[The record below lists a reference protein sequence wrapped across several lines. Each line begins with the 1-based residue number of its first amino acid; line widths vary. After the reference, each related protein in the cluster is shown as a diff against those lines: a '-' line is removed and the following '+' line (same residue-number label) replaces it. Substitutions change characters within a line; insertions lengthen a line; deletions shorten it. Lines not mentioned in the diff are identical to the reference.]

1 MKGGRAIAGTDA
13 CQCDSGSPPPTANPA
28 GLTQIAYRVAD
39 FAGFR
44 RALLTPLTGEQQ
56 LASWSPGTGDLGL
69 QALEWWAYLGD
80 ILTFYNERIANG
92 SYLRTAAAQPGPQP
106 NAAALAR
113 LLGYLPTPAITATG
127 VIAAIRNAAGP
138 GGKLT
143 IPADMQVTSTPTA
156 DAPAQLFEVA
166 VTQEF
171 TGPSDALIGL
181 PPDPAL
187 FQPGA
192 QASSANADTPN
203 TVLLAGHVTVPPGE
217 QLILVS
223 RGWSGTTPDW
233 AVVTAG
239 PATAEK
245 DPNGPGNTRLAL
257 DSADWHALAA
267 NPAADEYLLQRPTA
281 TALLWT
287 MPTDTDTDTDDSQP
301 ASGAR
306 RRRALPT
313 PQTLTVPLATL
324 VRNVAP
330 GDNVLFTGSVVDAAR
345 GTSGAVRGTTRT
357 VQLVAH
363 VTGYAEEVTRA
374 LSTTAAAGA
383 ASSPPDV
390 FIPHTILTVLVTG
403 DNDDVSALRP
413 VLGTP
418 QAGGISMRYGFR
430 DVGTLIPTPAMT
442 LDQLPATVYLPA
454 DLELPAGPV
463 ALQDTNGA
471 GLLVTTAPADV
482 AGSVT
487 LEPADGEPGPLDS
500 PLSAPI
506 RLLVNL
512 VAISRGTTV
521 RNEILGDG
529 DPTAASQAFVLQHSP
544 LIYLPPTEPGG
555 APVSTLSVSVDQV
568 PWVEV
573 RAFAGQAP
581 DATVYVVSELP
592 DGSIQVR
599 FGDGINGARL
609 PLGVGNVIAT
619 YRYGSPAPSPPA
631 SQLAT
636 VLQPQP
642 NLGTVS
648 NPVDITPGTAPESAA
663 QTAEAAPATV
673 VLLSAAASDA
683 RPLISLDDCERL
695 AATVS
700 GVTRARAYWTWD
712 PERQRPGIAVYVDSE
727 TRTDAADVA
736 DAVINEP
743 PLGLPSRVPLRADP
757 AHGVGLVVSCQLLC
771 SPGANLDAIKK
782 AATEAL
788 IGGDGLFGA
797 RNMAIGQRL
806 YRSQVEAALM
816 VGGVIAVLDL
826 RVHRSGPGDGL
837 AETDPDEVILDPGQD
852 GYFSL
857 PSTGLT
863 IGAVTR

>member
-1 MKGGRAIAGTDA
+1 MTGGRRRATAGTDA
-13 CQCDSGSPPPTANPA
+13 CQCDSGPPPPTANLA

-44 RALLTPLTGEQQ
+44 RALLTPLAGEQQ

-127 VIAAIRNAAGP
+127 VIAAIRNAGGP
-138 GGKLT
+138 NGKLT

-181 PPDPAL
+181 QPDPAL
-187 FQPGA
+187 FQPSA
-192 QASSANADTPN
+192 QESAASADTPK
-203 TVLLAGHVTVPPGE
+203 TVLLAGHVTVPPRE

-223 RGWSGTTPDW
+223 REWKGTTPDW
-233 AVVTAG
+233 AVVTDG
-239 PATAEK
+239 PAAAEK

-257 DSADWHALAA
+257 DSTNWHALAA
-267 NPAADEYLLQRPTA
+267 NPPASEYQLQRPTA

-287 MPTDTDTDTDDSQP
+287 MPTDTDTGTDDSQP
-301 ASGAR
+301 TSGAR
-306 RRRALPT
+306 RRRARPT

-330 GDNVLFTGSVVDAAR
+330 GDNVLFTGSVPGAAGR
-345 GTSGAVRGTTRT
+345 TTRT
-357 VQLVAH
+357 IRLVAH

-374 LSTTAAAGA
+374 LSTTAP
-383 ASSPPDV
+383 ASTTSPQPDV
-390 FIPHTILTVLVTG
+390 FIPHTTLTVLVTG
-403 DNDDVSALRP
+403 DDEDVSTLRP

-430 DVGTLIPTPAMT
+430 DLGTLIPTPAMT
-442 LDQLPATVYLPA
+442 LDKLPATVYVPA
-454 DLELPAGPV
+454 DLNLPAGLV

-471 GLLVTTAPADV
+471 GLLVTMAPADA

-487 LEPADGEPGPLDS
+487 LEPAEGEPGPLDS
-500 PLSAPI
+500 PLNAPI

-512 VAISRGTTV
+512 VAVSQGTTV

-568 PWVEV
+568 PWAEV
-573 RAFAGQAP
+573 RAFSGQAP

-619 YRYGSPAPSPPA
+619 YRYGSPAPAPPA
-631 SQLAT
+631 SQLYT

-642 NLGTVS
+642 NLATVS

-727 TRTDAADVA
+727 TRTAAADTADAA

-757 AHGVGLVVSCQLLC
+757 AHSVGLVVSCQLLC
-771 SPGANLDAIKK
+771 SPGANLDAIKE

-788 IGGDGLFGA
+788 MGGDGLFSA

-806 YRSQVEAALM
+806 YPSQVEAALM

-826 RVHRSGPGDGL
+826 RVHRSGPGDGP
-837 AETDPDEVILDPGQD
+837 AETDPDELILDPGPD

-857 PSTGLT
+857 PQTELT
-863 IGAVTR
+863 IGVVTR